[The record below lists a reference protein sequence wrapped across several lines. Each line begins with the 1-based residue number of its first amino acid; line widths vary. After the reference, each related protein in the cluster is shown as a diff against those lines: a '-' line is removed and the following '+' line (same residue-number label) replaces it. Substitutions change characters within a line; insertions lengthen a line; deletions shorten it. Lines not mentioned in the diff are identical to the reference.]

1 MWFLPYF
8 FYIIVERLNFYY
20 WNERHY
26 MELLTVAAD
35 DIETYSQ
42 DLIDVVATPKPV
54 IRGVASMILAIRD
67 LDSIYEDMMIDDLER
82 FEIMQNRAD
91 FLLNIISAFEGMRVI
106 CIRSKYLDDQV
117 MNVLTNIA
125 FVVQRIYTTIYNLSS
140 LNTKEKEVSLSS

>member
-1 MWFLPYF
+1 
-8 FYIIVERLNFYY
+8 
-20 WNERHY
+20 
-26 MELLTVAAD
+26 MELLNVAAD

-54 IRGVASMILAIRD
+54 IRGVASMVLAIRD

-117 MNVLTNIA
+117 INVLTNIA

-140 LNTKEKEVSLSS
+140 LNTKEKEVSYAE

>member
-1 MWFLPYF
+1 
-8 FYIIVERLNFYY
+8 
-20 WNERHY
+20 
-26 MELLTVAAD
+26 MELLAVAAD

-42 DLIDVVATPKPV
+42 DLIDVAATPKPV
-54 IRGVASMILAIRD
+54 IRGVASMVLAIRD

-140 LNTKEKEVSLSS
+140 LNTKEKEVSYAE

>member
-1 MWFLPYF
+1 
-8 FYIIVERLNFYY
+8 
-20 WNERHY
+20 
-26 MELLTVAAD
+26 MELLNVAAD

-42 DLIDVVATPKPV
+42 DLIDMATTPKPV
-54 IRGVASMILAIRD
+54 IRGVASMVLAIRD

-140 LNTKEKEVSLSS
+140 LNTKEKEVSYAE

>member
-1 MWFLPYF
+1 
-8 FYIIVERLNFYY
+8 
-20 WNERHY
+20 
-26 MELLTVAAD
+26 MELLNVAAD

-42 DLIDVVATPKPV
+42 DLIDVVTTPKPV
-54 IRGVASMILAIRD
+54 IRGVASMVLAIRD

-91 FLLNIISAFEGMRVI
+91 FLLNIISAFEGMRLI

>member
-1 MWFLPYF
+1 
-8 FYIIVERLNFYY
+8 
-20 WNERHY
+20 
-26 MELLTVAAD
+26 MELLNVAAD

-54 IRGVASMILAIRD
+54 IRGVASMVLAIRD

-125 FVVQRIYTTIYNLSS
+125 FVVQRIYTTVYNLSS
-140 LNTKEKEVSLSS
+140 LNTKEKEVSYAE

>member
-1 MWFLPYF
+1 
-8 FYIIVERLNFYY
+8 
-20 WNERHY
+20 
-26 MELLTVAAD
+26 MELLNVAAD

-42 DLIDVVATPKPV
+42 DLIDVATTPKPV
-54 IRGVASMILAIRD
+54 IRGVASMVLAIRD

-91 FLLNIISAFEGMRVI
+91 FLLNIISAFESMRVI
-106 CIRSKYLDDQV
+106 CIRSKYLDNQI

-140 LNTKEKEVSLSS
+140 LNTKEKEVSYAE

>member
-1 MWFLPYF
+1 
-8 FYIIVERLNFYY
+8 
-20 WNERHY
+20 
-26 MELLTVAAD
+26 MELLAVAAD

-54 IRGVASMILAIRD
+54 IRGVASMVLAIRD

-117 MNVLTNIA
+117 MNVLTSIA

-140 LNTKEKEVSLSS
+140 LNTKEKEVSYAE

>member
-1 MWFLPYF
+1 
-8 FYIIVERLNFYY
+8 
-20 WNERHY
+20 
-26 MELLTVAAD
+26 MELLNVAAD

-42 DLIDVVATPKPV
+42 DLIDVAATPKPV
-54 IRGVASMILAIRD
+54 IRGVASMVLAIRD

-91 FLLNIISAFEGMRVI
+91 FLLNIISTFEGMRVI

-140 LNTKEKEVSLSS
+140 LNTKEKEVSYAE

>member
-1 MWFLPYF
+1 
-8 FYIIVERLNFYY
+8 
-20 WNERHY
+20 
-26 MELLTVAAD
+26 MELLNVAAD

-42 DLIDVVATPKPV
+42 DLIDVATTPKPV
-54 IRGVASMILAIRD
+54 IRGVASMVLAIRD

-125 FVVQRIYTTIYNLSS
+125 FVVQRVYTTIYNLSS
-140 LNTKEKEVSLSS
+140 LNTKEKQVSYAE

>member
-1 MWFLPYF
+1 
-8 FYIIVERLNFYY
+8 
-20 WNERHY
+20 
-26 MELLTVAAD
+26 MELLNVAAD

-42 DLIDVVATPKPV
+42 DLIDVVTTPKPV
-54 IRGVASMILAIRD
+54 IRGVASMVLAIRD
-67 LDSIYEDMMIDDLER
+67 LDSIYEDMVIDDLER

-140 LNTKEKEVSLSS
+140 LNTKEKEVSYAE

>member
-1 MWFLPYF
+1 
-8 FYIIVERLNFYY
+8 
-20 WNERHY
+20 
-26 MELLTVAAD
+26 MELLNVAAD

-42 DLIDVVATPKPV
+42 DLIDVVTTPKPV
-54 IRGVASMILAIRD
+54 IRGVASMVLAIRD

-140 LNTKEKEVSLSS
+140 LNTKEKEVSYAE

>member
-1 MWFLPYF
+1 
-8 FYIIVERLNFYY
+8 
-20 WNERHY
+20 
-26 MELLTVAAD
+26 MELLNVAAD

-42 DLIDVVATPKPV
+42 DLIDVAATPKPV
-54 IRGVASMILAIRD
+54 IRGVASMVLAIRD

-140 LNTKEKEVSLSS
+140 LNAKEKEVSYAE

>member
-1 MWFLPYF
+1 
-8 FYIIVERLNFYY
+8 
-20 WNERHY
+20 
-26 MELLTVAAD
+26 MELLNVAAD

-42 DLIDVVATPKPV
+42 DLIDVAATSKPV
-54 IRGVASMILAIRD
+54 IRGVASMVLAIRD

-125 FVVQRIYTTIYNLSS
+125 FVVQRIYTTVYNLSS
-140 LNTKEKEVSLSS
+140 LNTKEKEVSYAE

>member
-1 MWFLPYF
+1 
-8 FYIIVERLNFYY
+8 
-20 WNERHY
+20 
-26 MELLTVAAD
+26 MELLAVAAD

-54 IRGVASMILAIRD
+54 IRGVASMVLAIRD

-117 MNVLTNIA
+117 INVLTNIA

>member
-1 MWFLPYF
+1 
-8 FYIIVERLNFYY
+8 
-20 WNERHY
+20 
-26 MELLTVAAD
+26 MELLNVAAD

-42 DLIDVVATPKPV
+42 DLIDVITTPKPV
-54 IRGVASMILAIRD
+54 IRGVASMVLAIRD

-82 FEIMQNRAD
+82 FEIMQSRAD

-140 LNTKEKEVSLSS
+140 LNTKEKEVSYAE

>member
-1 MWFLPYF
+1 
-8 FYIIVERLNFYY
+8 
-20 WNERHY
+20 
-26 MELLTVAAD
+26 MELLNVAAD

-42 DLIDVVATPKPV
+42 DLIDVATTPKPV
-54 IRGVASMILAIRD
+54 IRGVASMVLAIRD

-125 FVVQRIYTTIYNLSS
+125 FIVQRIYTTIYNLSS
-140 LNTKEKEVSLSS
+140 LNTKEKEVSYAE

>member
-1 MWFLPYF
+1 
-8 FYIIVERLNFYY
+8 
-20 WNERHY
+20 
-26 MELLTVAAD
+26 MELLNVAAD

-42 DLIDVVATPKPV
+42 DLIDVATTPKSV
-54 IRGVASMILAIRD
+54 IRGVASMVLAIRD

-140 LNTKEKEVSLSS
+140 LNTKEKEVSYAE

>member
-1 MWFLPYF
+1 
-8 FYIIVERLNFYY
+8 
-20 WNERHY
+20 
-26 MELLTVAAD
+26 MELLNVAAD

-42 DLIDVVATPKPV
+42 DLIDVAATPKPV
-54 IRGVASMILAIRD
+54 IRGVASMVLAIRD
-67 LDSIYEDMMIDDLER
+67 LDGIYEDMMIDDLER

-91 FLLNIISAFEGMRVI
+91 FLLNIISAFESMRVI

-117 MNVLTNIA
+117 INVLTNIA

>member
-1 MWFLPYF
+1 
-8 FYIIVERLNFYY
+8 
-20 WNERHY
+20 
-26 MELLTVAAD
+26 MELLNVAAD

-42 DLIDVVATPKPV
+42 DLIDVVTTPKPV
-54 IRGVASMILAIRD
+54 IRGVASMVLAIRD

>member
-1 MWFLPYF
+1 M
-8 FYIIVERLNFYY
+8 V
-20 WNERHY
+20 
-26 MELLTVAAD
+26 
-35 DIETYSQ
+35 
-42 DLIDVVATPKPV
+42 
-54 IRGVASMILAIRD
+54 LAIRD

-106 CIRSKYLDDQV
+106 CIRSKYLDGQV

-140 LNTKEKEVSLSS
+140 LNTKEKEVSYAE

>member
-1 MWFLPYF
+1 
-8 FYIIVERLNFYY
+8 
-20 WNERHY
+20 
-26 MELLTVAAD
+26 MELLNVAAD

-42 DLIDVVATPKPV
+42 DLIDVAATPKPV
-54 IRGVASMILAIRD
+54 IRGVASMVLAIRD

-117 MNVLTNIA
+117 MNVLTNID
-125 FVVQRIYTTIYNLSS
+125 FVIQRIYTTIYNLSS
-140 LNTKEKEVSLSS
+140 LNTKEKEVSYAE

>member
-1 MWFLPYF
+1 
-8 FYIIVERLNFYY
+8 
-20 WNERHY
+20 
-26 MELLTVAAD
+26 MELLNVAAD

-42 DLIDVVATPKPV
+42 DLIDVVTTPKPV
-54 IRGVASMILAIRD
+54 IRGVASMVLAIRD

-82 FEIMQNRAD
+82 FEIMQSRAD
-91 FLLNIISAFEGMRVI
+91 FLVNIISAFEGMRVI

-140 LNTKEKEVSLSS
+140 LNTKEKEVSYAE

>member
-1 MWFLPYF
+1 
-8 FYIIVERLNFYY
+8 
-20 WNERHY
+20 
-26 MELLTVAAD
+26 MELLNVAAD

-42 DLIDVVATPKPV
+42 DLIDVVTTPKPV
-54 IRGVASMILAIRD
+54 IRGVASMVLAIRD

-140 LNTKEKEVSLSS
+140 LNTKEQQVSYAE

>member
-1 MWFLPYF
+1 
-8 FYIIVERLNFYY
+8 
-20 WNERHY
+20 
-26 MELLTVAAD
+26 MELLNVAAD

-42 DLIDVVATPKPV
+42 DLIDVAATPKPV
-54 IRGVASMILAIRD
+54 IRGVASMVLAIRD

-106 CIRSKYLDDQV
+106 CIRSKYLDDQA

-140 LNTKEKEVSLSS
+140 LNTKEKEVSYAE

>member
-1 MWFLPYF
+1 
-8 FYIIVERLNFYY
+8 
-20 WNERHY
+20 
-26 MELLTVAAD
+26 MELLNVAAD

-42 DLIDVVATPKPV
+42 DLIDVAATPKPV
-54 IRGVASMILAIRD
+54 IRGVASMVLAIRD

-140 LNTKEKEVSLSS
+140 LNTKEKEVSYAE

>member
-1 MWFLPYF
+1 
-8 FYIIVERLNFYY
+8 
-20 WNERHY
+20 
-26 MELLTVAAD
+26 MELLNVAAD

-42 DLIDVVATPKPV
+42 DLIDVAATPKPI
-54 IRGVASMILAIRD
+54 IRGVASMVLAIRD

-140 LNTKEKEVSLSS
+140 LNTKEKEVSYAE

>member
-1 MWFLPYF
+1 
-8 FYIIVERLNFYY
+8 
-20 WNERHY
+20 
-26 MELLTVAAD
+26 MELLNVAAD

-42 DLIDVVATPKPV
+42 DLIDVVTTPKPV
-54 IRGVASMILAIRD
+54 IRGVASMVLAIRD

-125 FVVQRIYTTIYNLSS
+125 FVVQRIYTSVYNLSS
-140 LNTKEKEVSLSS
+140 LNTKEQQVSYAE

>member
-1 MWFLPYF
+1 
-8 FYIIVERLNFYY
+8 
-20 WNERHY
+20 
-26 MELLTVAAD
+26 MELLNVAAD

-42 DLIDVVATPKPV
+42 DLIDVVTTPKPV
-54 IRGVASMILAIRD
+54 IRGVASMVLAIRD

-106 CIRSKYLDDQV
+106 CIRSKYLDDRV

-140 LNTKEKEVSLSS
+140 LNTKEKEVSYAE

>member
-1 MWFLPYF
+1 
-8 FYIIVERLNFYY
+8 
-20 WNERHY
+20 
-26 MELLTVAAD
+26 MELLNVAAD

-42 DLIDVVATPKPV
+42 DLIDGAATPKPV
-54 IRGVASMILAIRD
+54 IRGVASMVLAIRD

-106 CIRSKYLDDQV
+106 CIRNKYLDDQV

-125 FVVQRIYTTIYNLSS
+125 FVVQRIYTTVYNLSS
-140 LNTKEKEVSLSS
+140 LNTKEKEVSYAE

>member
-1 MWFLPYF
+1 
-8 FYIIVERLNFYY
+8 
-20 WNERHY
+20 
-26 MELLTVAAD
+26 MELLNVAAD

-42 DLIDVVATPKPV
+42 DLIDVATTPKPV
-54 IRGVASMILAIRD
+54 IRGVASMVLAIRD

-91 FLLNIISAFEGMRVI
+91 FLLNIISAFEGMRII

-140 LNTKEKEVSLSS
+140 LNTKEKEVSYAE

>member
-1 MWFLPYF
+1 
-8 FYIIVERLNFYY
+8 
-20 WNERHY
+20 
-26 MELLTVAAD
+26 MELLNVAAD

-42 DLIDVVATPKPV
+42 DLIDVATMPKPV
-54 IRGVASMILAIRD
+54 IRGVASMVLAIRD

-140 LNTKEKEVSLSS
+140 LNTKEKEVSYAE

>member
-1 MWFLPYF
+1 M
-8 FYIIVERLNFYY
+8 EMLN
-20 WNERHY
+20 
-26 MELLTVAAD
+26 VAAD

-42 DLIDVVATPKPV
+42 DLIDVAATPKPV
-54 IRGVASMILAIRD
+54 IRGVASMVLAIRD

-140 LNTKEKEVSLSS
+140 LNTKEKQVSYAE

>member
-1 MWFLPYF
+1 
-8 FYIIVERLNFYY
+8 
-20 WNERHY
+20 
-26 MELLTVAAD
+26 MELLNVAAD

-42 DLIDVVATPKPV
+42 DLIDVVTTPKPV
-54 IRGVASMILAIRD
+54 IRGVASMVLAIRD
-67 LDSIYEDMMIDDLER
+67 LDSIYEDMMIDDLEP

-140 LNTKEKEVSLSS
+140 LNTKEKQVSYAE